1 MVVTHDDERLV
12 QLTNS
17 VIAQMSTTPSA
28 RLRAV
33 MECAVRH
40 LHAFAIE
47 AKLTP
52 EEWLTGIAFLT
63 ATGQMCNSDR
73 QEFILLSDALGLST
87 IVNLLQDGNGVNQ
100 ATESSLLGP
109 FYRENAPRYQ
119 AGESMAR
126 RCAGP
131 RLQLHGQVL
140 DTDGNPIPNA
150 TVQIW
155 QTDSEGVYDIQR
167 GPEMDTRGVY
177 NTDENGYYH
186 AFTIMPKSYPL
197 PDDGP
202 VRRMLDAQCRH
213 GYRPAHIH
221 YLVSAPEH
229 KELVTALYIA
239 GDHYIDDDA
248 VFGVSSTALIVTP
261 ILDNNAPRPEVPT
274 IAYDFHLA
282 PGATGSGRVGADV
295 AKLSF

>member
-1 MVVTHDDERLV
+1 MTTTLGDERLS

-17 VIAQMSTTPSA
+17 VIAQMSTTPST
-28 RLRAV
+28 RLRTL

-47 AKLTP
+47 ANLTP

-87 IVNLLQDGNGVNQ
+87 IVNLLQDGSGVNQ

-109 FYRENAPRYQ
+109 FYRENAPNYQ
-119 AGESMAR
+119 ASESMAR
-126 RCAGP
+126 RCNGP
-131 RLQLHGQVL
+131 QLQLYGRIL
-140 DTDGNPIPNA
+140 NTDGNPIPNA

-167 GPEMDTRGVY
+167 GQEMDTRGVY
-177 NTDENGYYH
+177 STDENGCYH
-186 AFTIMPKSYPL
+186 AFTVMPKSYPL

-202 VRRMLDAQCRH
+202 VRRMLDAQSRH

-221 YLVSAPEH
+221 YLISAPEH

-239 GDHYIDDDA
+239 GDCYIDDDA
-248 VFGVSSTALIVTP
+248 VFGVSSTTLIVTP
-261 ILDNNAPRPEVPT
+261 TLDNNAPHPEVPA
-274 IAYDFHLA
+274 ISYDFHLA
-282 PGATGSGRVGADV
+282 PGMTASGRIGADV
-295 AKLSF
+295 ATLSF